1 MRQGRL
7 LGHGLATPIN
17 RPSVETFFRGV
28 VLCKSHFERL
38 VRRGHYCTAFGNAN
52 YPNEKISAVSRPVFL
67 CVPTD
72 QQQPQALPRIASLPS
87 HKMSGTITRAA
98 IGSAHLRCQ
107 IALIPRP
114 ARVTKAR

>member
-38 VRRGHYCTAFGNAN
+38 VGRRRYCTAFGNAN
-52 YPNEKISAVSRPVFL
+52 YPNEKISAVCRPVFL

-72 QQQPQALPRIASLPS
+72 QQQPHALPRIASLPP
-87 HKMSGTITRAA
+87 HKQSGAITTAP
-98 IGSAHLRCQ
+98 I
-107 IALIPRP
+107 
-114 ARVTKAR
+114 